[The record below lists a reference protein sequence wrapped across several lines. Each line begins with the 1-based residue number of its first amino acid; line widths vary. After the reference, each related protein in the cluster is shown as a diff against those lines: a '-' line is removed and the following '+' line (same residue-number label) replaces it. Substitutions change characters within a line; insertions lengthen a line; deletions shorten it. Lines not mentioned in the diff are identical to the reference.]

1 VTFTALVDEAHA
13 VSSLYNMFNVPTGV
27 WIDERGRVV
36 RPGEVA
42 YSSDKS
48 LTLGGKKLT
57 IEGDIY
63 VSALRDWVARGEA
76 SRYALGRDELSRRLR
91 PRTPAQ
97 AEADASFQLGVYF
110 HKAGKTDLA
119 AKYWQ
124 RAQALNPD
132 SWNYHRQE
140 WSFAPQEAGKKWMAK
155 FLGLEDRPYY
165 APLDIP
171 RDERKPDKKQ

>member
-1 VTFTALVDEAHA
+1 
-13 VSSLYNMFNVPTGV
+13 MINVPTGV

-48 LTLGGKKLT
+48 LTLGGKKLVV
-57 IEGDIY
+57 EGDIY
-63 VSALRDWVARGEA
+63 VAALRDWVANGDA
-76 SRYALGRDELSRRLR
+76 SRYALRGEALARRMR
-91 PRTPAQ
+91 NRTPKE
-97 AEADASFQLGVYF
+97 AEADAAFQLGVHLF
-110 HKAGKTDLA
+110 KSGKPEAA

-124 RAQALNPD
+124 RAQTLNPE

-140 WSFAPQEAGKKWMAK
+140 WSFTPQEAGKKWMAK
-155 FLGLEDRPYY
+155 FLALEDRPYY
-165 APLDIP
+165 APLDLP